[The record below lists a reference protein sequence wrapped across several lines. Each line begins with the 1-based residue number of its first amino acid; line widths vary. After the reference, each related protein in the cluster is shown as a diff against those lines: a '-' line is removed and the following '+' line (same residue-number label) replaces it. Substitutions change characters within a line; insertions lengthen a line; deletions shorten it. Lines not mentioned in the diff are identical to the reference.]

1 MKTDDLPYLSLVE
14 KKVTFINQIVPR
26 EEQLQILILL
36 LEDVTIKGGG
46 ERTRF

>member
-1 MKTDDLPYLSLVE
+1 MKTDDLLYLFLAG

-26 EEQLQILILL
+26 EERLQISILL

-46 ERTRF
+46 EGTTF